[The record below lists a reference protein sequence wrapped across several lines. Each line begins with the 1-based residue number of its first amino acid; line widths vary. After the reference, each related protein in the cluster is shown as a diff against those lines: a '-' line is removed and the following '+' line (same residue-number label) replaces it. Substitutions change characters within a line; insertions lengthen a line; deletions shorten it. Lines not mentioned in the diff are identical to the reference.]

1 MKRFFAALAVLLAVV
16 LGTTGLAA
24 GQDELVARQKVKPKV
39 VVFYSV
45 GVEYDHLLFAQDV
58 LRFFSDIA
66 NKR

>member
-1 MKRFFAALAVLLAVV
+1 M
-16 LGTTGLAA
+16 T
-24 GQDELVARQKVKPKV
+24 KVKPKV

-66 NKR
+66 NKDNFNFDCDDRLGQFE